1 MYKFLFTGD
10 NVIVSFVIGLLTLIG
25 GYILYDTAKKRIKPY
40 VPLSIFIIVFGY
52 GLSGWGLVGIPDMVK
67 AKTSSVTEQYDAV
80 KDGNIIQFTR
90 KTNNRTLEKKVAVKI
105 IGESKDAYQAE
116 YHGDYYQISK
126 TDVKKGNN

>member
-1 MYKFLFTGD
+1 MYQFLFTGD
-10 NVIVSFVIGLLTLIG
+10 NVIVSFVVGLLTLIG

-67 AKTSSVTEQYDAV
+67 AKTSSVTEQYDVV

-90 KTNNRTLEKKVAVKI
+90 KTNNRTLEKKVSVKV
-105 IGESKDAYQAE
+105 IGESKDAYQTE

-126 TDVKKGNN
+126 TDVKKGN

>member
-1 MYKFLFTGD
+1 MYSFLFTGD
-10 NVIVSFVIGLLTLIG
+10 NVIVSFVIGLLTLIS
-25 GYILYDTAKKRIKPY
+25 GYILYYTAKKRIKPY

-52 GLSGWGLVGIPDMVK
+52 GLSGWGLIGIPDMVK

-90 KTNNRTLEKKVAVKI
+90 KTNNRTLEKKVSVKV

-126 TDVKKGNN
+126 TDVKKGN

>member
-1 MYKFLFTGD
+1 MYSFLFTGD

-25 GYILYDTAKKRIKPY
+25 GYILYYTAKKRIKPY

-90 KTNNRTLEKKVAVKI
+90 KTNNRTLEKKVSVKV

-126 TDVKKGNN
+126 TDVKKGN